1 MKTLALFGAVFL
13 AALAAAAHTR
23 TFRGQIMD
31 SECASNAHSATHSH
45 QEMAGIKGNISDRQ
59 CTILCVE
66 QGDSVYVLL
75 DRDGKTVYKLS
86 TTQKDLKQ
94 YAGEKIEVVGE
105 LDPQGKMISV
115 SKIRRIATSEHP

>member
-1 MKTLALFGAVFL
+1 MKSLALPCAIFLCVL
-13 AALAAAAHTR
+13 AASANPR

-45 QEMAGIKGNISDRQ
+45 QEMAGIKGNINNRQ

-75 DRDGKTVYKLS
+75 DHDGKTVYKLS
-86 TTQKDLKQ
+86 TAQKDLKQ
-94 YAGEKIEVVGE
+94 YAGEKIEIEGS
-105 LDPQGKMISV
+105 LDAQGKVISV
-115 SKIRRIATSEHP
+115 SKIKLLSDTGN